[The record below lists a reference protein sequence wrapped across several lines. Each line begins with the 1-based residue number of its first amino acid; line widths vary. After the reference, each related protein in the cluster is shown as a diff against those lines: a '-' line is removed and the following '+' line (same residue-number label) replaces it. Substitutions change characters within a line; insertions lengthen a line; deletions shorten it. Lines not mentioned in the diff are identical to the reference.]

1 MSNTSVKVAMAL
13 FMVLTPLG
21 ASFARGGHGGGPAG
35 SAAMGGFARPAGSAA
50 TGNVPISGIARGP
63 ANAGGMNNSVVDPSG
78 VGNASKVAPPPQP
91 HISAAAIARTAGSQN
106 PAAPSSTNP
115 AAPSSTNPGPQ
126 LLPDGGHR
134 QPRADQVPSDKN
146 LMDPNDPV
154 NRENAAL
161 DRMINGICRG
171 C

>member
-1 MSNTSVKVAMAL
+1 MPNTTVKIAFAL
-13 FMVLTPLG
+13 SLVLPAPA
-21 ASFARGGHGGGPAG
+21 ASFAQQGG
-35 SAAMGGFARPAGSAA
+35 SAGFARPAGSAA

-63 ANAGGMNNSVVDPSG
+63 ANAGGINNSAVDPSG
-78 VGNASKVAPPPQP
+78 VGNASKIAPLPQP
-91 HISAAAIARTAGSQN
+91 HIAAVAIARTAGSRN
-106 PAAPSSTNP
+106 PAAPSSTN
-115 AAPSSTNPGPQ
+115 SGQQ
-126 LLPDGGHR
+126 LLPDGGHG
-134 QPRADQVPSDKN
+134 QPRADQAPSDKN